1 MYQRNK
7 HPWIEVNVREGVIQH
22 LVHIKQNGAV
32 AQCCFYCFDC
42 YRKHLF
48 KRKRCSMPYNC
59 KAFLHCLCKQVVMSI
74 TRSIHKICHELSL
87 QLDVVASAK
96 WRFVTHR
103 SNLNSVPPSR
113 NSLIQECSLHSG
125 SPLLKPSE
133 GLIHLPHCKNHEMSS
148 VLCVSVHWVTVWIR
162 AWIQKMIS
170 SLIAALF
177 RQCEIETFCFSPSI
191 KHRNKWSS
199 LFCKD
204 PWIPRAFCII
214 PGVSIT
220 STPCSNVPALK
231 IWAELEQLRL
241 TDLFSVCE
249 SAKVAT

>member
-1 MYQRNK
+1 
-7 HPWIEVNVREGVIQH
+7 
-22 LVHIKQNGAV
+22 
-32 AQCCFYCFDC
+32 
-42 YRKHLF
+42 
-48 KRKRCSMPYNC
+48 
-59 KAFLHCLCKQVVMSI
+59 MSI
-74 TRSIHKICHELSL
+74 TRSIHKICHKLSL
-87 QLDVVASAK
+87 QLDVVVSAK
-96 WRFVTHR
+96 WRFVTHYIR
-103 SNLNSVPPSR
+103 SSLNRVPPSR

-125 SPLLKPSE
+125 SPLLKLSE
-133 GLIHLPHCKNHEMSS
+133 GLIYLLHCKNHEMSS

-220 STPCSNVPALK
+220 PTPCCNVPALK
-231 IWAELEQLRL
+231 IWAELKQLRL
-241 TDLFSVCE
+241 TVLFSVCE